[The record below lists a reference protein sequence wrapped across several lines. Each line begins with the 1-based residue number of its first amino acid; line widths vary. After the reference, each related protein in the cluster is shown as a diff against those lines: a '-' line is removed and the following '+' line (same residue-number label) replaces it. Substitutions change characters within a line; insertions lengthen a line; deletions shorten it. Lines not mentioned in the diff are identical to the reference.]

1 MKCRRSVFLIL
12 TLGVTASLAATPAFA
27 VSIPTVPIG
36 AAWGANSSSTL
47 GDGTATQRL
56 SYVGIGSLQD
66 LAQVSGGSDH
76 SLALTT
82 AGTVFAWGS
91 NAHGALG
98 TGTGLNAASPV
109 QVPGLSGITQV
120 AAGFGHSLALASNG
134 TVWAWGDNTDGDL
147 GDGTTTQ
154 RNVPVLVPG
163 LTGITQIAAG
173 YAWSLALRSDGTV
186 WAWGDNFYDELG
198 NASLQYS
205 ATPIQ
210 ISGLSSVTAITAGE
224 AFGMAIETRRSITFK
239 GSVYY
244 VHSVWTWGQDSEG
257 EIGNGTIVD
266 PTSGGGVASPVQV
279 TGIPDAAGIAA
290 GDDFGA
296 VLGSDGS
303 VWEWGADDYGVLGP
317 ADTTGDISLVPVQAV
332 SAGST
337 ITQISAGDA
346 HMLALES
353 SGSVLAWGANYNGQ
367 LGNGTTVSSKT
378 PVVVTSLGGVTQ
390 VDAAENFSLAVHR
403 VVVAIG
409 R

>member
-1 MKCRRSVFLIL
+1 MKRLRSALLAL
-12 TLGVTASLAATPAFA
+12 TLALGGSLAATPALA
-27 VSIPTVPIG
+27 VSIPTVPVG
-36 AAWGANSSSTL
+36 AAWGANGNSTL

-56 SYVGIGSLQD
+56 TYVGVGSLQN

-120 AAGFGHSLALASNG
+120 AAGFGHSLALAANG
-134 TVWAWGDNTDGDL
+134 TVWAWGDNVDGDL
-147 GDGTTTQ
+147 GDGATVQ
-154 RNVPVLVPG
+154 RNVPVPVPG
-163 LTGITQIAAG
+163 LTGITQISAG

-198 NASLQYS
+198 NSTLPYS
-205 ATPIQ
+205 ASAIQ
-210 ISGLSSVTAITAGE
+210 VSGLSSVSAISAGE
-224 AFGMAIETRRSITFK
+224 AFGMAIEATRTIGYK
-239 GSVYY
+239 GSVV

-257 EIGNGTIVD
+257 EIGNGSIVD
-266 PTSGGGVASPVQV
+266 PESGGGVASPVHV
-279 TGIPDAAGIAA
+279 AGIPDAAGIAA

-303 VWEWGADDYGVLGP
+303 VWGWGVGDNGVLGP
-317 ADTTGDISLVPVQAV
+317 AHIGISLVPVQV
-332 SAGST
+332 MSPGST

-346 HMLALES
+346 HVLALES
-353 SGSVLAWGANYNGQ
+353 SGTVLAWGANYDGQ
-367 LGNGTTVSSKT
+367 LGDGSTAFTST
-378 PVVVTSLGGVTQ
+378 PAQVTGLTGGSQ
-390 VDAAENFSLAVHR
+390 VDAAENYSLAVHR
-403 VVVAIG
+403 TVVAVG
-409 R
+409 K

>member
-1 MKCRRSVFLIL
+1 MKRRLPAFLVL
-12 TLGVTASLAATPAFA
+12 TFGLTAGLAATPAHA
-27 VSIPTVPIG
+27 VSIPTVPVG
-36 AAWGANSSSTL
+36 AAWGANINSTL

-56 SYVGIGSLQD
+56 GYVGIGSVQNM
-66 LAQVSGGSDH
+66 AQVSGGSDH

-82 AGTVFAWGS
+82 AGTVLAWGS

-98 TGTGLNAASPV
+98 TGTGLNAAGPAP
-109 QVPGLSGITQV
+109 VPGLSGITQV

-147 GDGTTTQ
+147 GDGTTIQ
-154 RNVPVLVPG
+154 RNVPEQVPG
-163 LTGITQIAAG
+163 LTGITQISAG

-186 WAWGDNFYDELG
+186 WAWGDNFYDELAT
-198 NASLQYS
+198 ASLAYS
-205 ATPIQ
+205 ATPVQ
-210 ISGLSSVTAITAGE
+210 ISGLSGVTAITAGE
-224 AFGMAIETRRSITFK
+224 AFGMAVEPVRGIAVRGGLS
-239 GSVYY
+239 
-244 VHSVWTWGQDSEG
+244 HWVWTWGQDSEG
-257 EIGNGTIVD
+257 EIGNGSIVD
-266 PTSGGGVASPVQV
+266 PTSGGGIASPVHV
-279 TGIPDAAGIAA
+279 TGIPDAARIAA

-317 ADTTGDISLVPVQAV
+317 AATGISLVPVQAV

-346 HMLALES
+346 HLLALQS

-378 PVVVTSLGGVTQ
+378 PVAVTGLTGVTQ
-390 VDAAENFSLAVHR
+390 VDAAENYSLAVHQA
-403 VVVAIG
+403 VVAIG

>member
-1 MKCRRSVFLIL
+1 MKRRLLAIL
-12 TLGVTASLAATPAFA
+12 VLTFGPTASLAAAPAAFA
-27 VSIPTVPIG
+27 VSIPTSPVG
-36 AAWGANSSSTL
+36 AAWGANSASTL
-47 GDGTATQRL
+47 GDGTTTQRL
-56 SYVGIGSLQD
+56 TYVGIGSFRD

-98 TGTGLNAASPV
+98 TGNGVNAASPV

-134 TVWAWGDNTDGDL
+134 TVWAWGDNIHGDL
-147 GDGTTTQ
+147 GDGTTIQ
-154 RNVPVLVPG
+154 RTVPVQVPG

-173 YAWSLALRSDGTV
+173 YAWSMALRSDGTV
-186 WAWGDNFYDELG
+186 WVWGYNFYDELA
-198 NASLQYS
+198 NASLAYS

-210 ISGLSSVTAITAGE
+210 VSGLSSVTAIAAGE
-224 AFGMAIETRRSITFK
+224 AFGIAIETKARIQGGFSHT
-239 GSVYY
+239 
-244 VHSVWTWGQDSEG
+244 VWTWGQDSEG
-257 EIGNGTIVD
+257 EIGNGSIVD
-266 PTSGGGVASPVQV
+266 PTGGGGVASPVQV
-279 TGIPDAAGIAA
+279 TGIPDAAGVAG

-332 SAGST
+332 SPGST

-367 LGNGTTVSSKT
+367 LGNGTTVRSTT
-378 PVVVTSLGGVTQ
+378 PVLVTGLTSATQ
-390 VDAAENFSLAVHR
+390 VDAAENYSLAVR
-403 VVVAIG
+403 RAVVAFG
-409 R
+409 K